1 MVAIAEER
9 FAGMEKDI
17 NIPIRMVSKTCA
29 ILHRQMMAQPVRQ
42 RVTSTQYLDMVRVLP
57 QLLKPIQKKLIK
69 IKKNLQTGID
79 QVHKADVHQKKLSN
93 EISEKEPEIIKLN
106 TEIEQLNKRLSQE
119 RINLERASKAFR
131 KKEVLA
137 RKKGEE
143 TQELAADGEIR
154 EYLLTYVVILNSN
167 FQVKI
172 LSSTYIPSLDGIFS
186 FFKRDGKSS
195 YDTSTYFL

>member
-1 MVAIAEER
+1 
-9 FAGMEKDI
+9 
-17 NIPIRMVSKTCA
+17 MVSKTCA

-172 LSSTYIPSLDGIFS
+172 LSSTYIPSLDRIFS

>member
-1 MVAIAEER
+1 MTAE
-9 FAGMEKDI
+9 
-17 NIPIRMVSKTCA
+17 
-29 ILHRQMMAQPVRQ
+29 Q
-42 RVTSTQYLDMVRVLP
+42 
-57 QLLKPIQKKLIK
+57 QKSAE

-172 LSSTYIPSLDGIFS
+172 LSSTYIPSLDRIFS